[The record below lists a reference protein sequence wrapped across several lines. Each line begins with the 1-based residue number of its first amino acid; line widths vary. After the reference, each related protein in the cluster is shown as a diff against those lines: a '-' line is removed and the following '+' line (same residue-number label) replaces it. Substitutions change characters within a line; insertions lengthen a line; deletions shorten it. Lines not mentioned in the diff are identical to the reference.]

1 MKFIK
6 APITECLHSIIE
18 QVDSMRKW
26 GHTWF
31 LDDDGQVD
39 RVRTS
44 TGVLLSVGDKVTDF
58 WDDPC
63 HIESFDPEDDSAYLI
78 NEEGGENTDYS
89 IEDIV
94 EMIKK
99 SVRKTKKAT
108 IPENKECVKEN
119 AEESKVYR
127 VTYDV
132 GDNIFSA
139 VMVEANSEK
148 EAEKIFIKARPDK
161 KDKIIG
167 IREQDGLEV
176 ASNKKK
182 GMSLIKEDMEPIEV
196 NGIDLSGDN
205 GFKGTQLEETSSE
218 DKLFIKIKEEDLQ
231 NLPDWLDDKHWYVSR
246 YNIDFEK
253 IPDTPFYKVIAD
265 NRKDIGRFVHD
276 FDLDDKV
283 LVGNFL
289 ESVSKEELKEEKEEM
304 PIYKITVKEKDAQD
318 LFSSFMV
325 RANSEEEA
333 KQLYQDKYAAYGEL
347 VGIRDVS
354 DYEVNEFKRRGMK
367 LYEDVEEN
375 EEVPAPPI
383 VGEES
388 AAASIINSLIRDEWV
403 AIDQYN
409 SAMANFKE
417 MKIGD
422 KIIEVLNHIM
432 IDENT
437 HVGNL
442 QEVLALLAPATDK
455 IEKGN
460 EQAEEILGTENNE
473 VGV

>member
-6 APITECLHSIIE
+6 APITECLHSMTE
-18 QVDSMRKW
+18 QVDSIRKW

-31 LDDDGQVD
+31 LDEDGQVD

-63 HIESFDPEDDSAYLI
+63 YIESFNPEDDSAYLI

-89 IEDIV
+89 IEDV
-94 EMIKK
+94 VDMIKR
-99 SVRKTKKAT
+99 SIRKNKKAA
-108 IPENKECVKEN
+108 ISENKKCVKEN
-119 AEESKVYR
+119 VEESKVYR

-148 EAEKIFIKARPDK
+148 EAEEIFTEAQPDK

-167 IREQDGLEV
+167 IREQDDLEV
-176 ASNKKK
+176 ANNKKK
-182 GMSLIKEDMEPIEV
+182 GMSFIKENMEPIEV

-205 GFKGTQLEETSSE
+205 GFKGTQLEETSGE

-231 NLPDWLDDKHWYVSR
+231 NLPDWPDDKHWYVSR
-246 YNIDFEK
+246 YNVDFEK

-276 FDLDDKV
+276 FNLDSSV

-289 ESVSKEELKEEKEEM
+289 ESIDKKEL
-304 PIYKITVKEKDAQD
+304 
-318 LFSSFMV
+318 
-325 RANSEEEA
+325 N
-333 KQLYQDKYAAYGEL
+333 
-347 VGIRDVS
+347 
-354 DYEVNEFKRRGMK
+354 
-367 LYEDVEEN
+367 EDVEEG
-375 EEVPAPPI
+375 EEIPEPPVI
-383 VGEES
+383 GTES

-403 AIDQYN
+403 AIEQYN
-409 SAMANFKE
+409 SAMTNFKE
-417 MKIGD
+417 MEVSD